1 MSPRVTPAAAL
12 AGDGGVP
19 RISMIFTDR
28 GRGPDEEECRQ
39 PGRRETHATSGAE
52 GCAGRTELEAV
63 QASQRF
69 RSIRG
74 RDPPIHMWG
83 VGRMRLWYRPVGSW
97 KKIGDVVS
105 MVWNGYE
112 LLRSACESM

>member
-1 MSPRVTPAAAL
+1 
-12 AGDGGVP
+12 
-19 RISMIFTDR
+19 MIFTDR

-74 RDPPIHMWG
+74 RDPPIHMRWCWTYAALVQAGG
-83 VGRMRLWYRPVGSW
+83 VLEEDRRCGVDGVERV
-97 KKIGDVVS
+97 
-105 MVWNGYE
+105 
-112 LLRSACESM
+112 